1 MLPGYNSVAILLAAK
16 KPFCVD
22 SIVGINSRV
31 THCAEPV
38 AAKTKHA
45 KEQSNDE
52 FWASLKE
59 VAADDRNR
67 TLTVQNDKHQNEDS
81 FTIECEL
88 KKEDGWVENRLD
100 GKVTRRQVDETGC
113 SVSCSGRRLVWE

>member
-31 THCAEPV
+31 THGADPV
-38 AAKTKHA
+38 AVKTKHA
-45 KEQSNDE
+45 REQSNDE
-52 FWASLKE
+52 FWALLKE
-59 VAADDRNR
+59 IAEDDRNR

-81 FTIECEL
+81 YTIDYEL
-88 KKEDGWVENRLD
+88 KIEEY
-100 GKVTRRQVDETGC
+100 
-113 SVSCSGRRLVWE
+113 